1 MLIGQADQPRVRE
14 MRWIEPKKETDKI
27 FCRILQGFIERVM
40 GLARNDFIGSQMVI
54 NLSSAVKFRLMG

>member
-27 FCRILQGFIERVM
+27 FCVLSRAKGHAHFHNHPQARVNK
-40 GLARNDFIGSQMVI
+40 REHVI
-54 NLSSAVKFRLMG
+54 RWA